1 MSFIADKQTLDD
13 LSLLGK
19 YNTNSIFSLFNQVHT
34 RGGEKLLDAMF
45 QHPLTDADKIN
56 NRSEA
61 FRYFRDHP
69 AAFPFDE
76 QLLSRMEAYLEEGGE
91 RNYPLVLWQMSRKKL
106 MELVVKEDTFNLQ
119 LEGMDTCINV
129 LKCCAGLLH
138 QLEREGQDKN
148 TPWENWASVIRSI
161 IRDKR
166 LKAVIEEHGTVKRSM
181 LQAARL
187 HYLLAHVFRSMLKKA
202 LELTYEIDVYITV
215 AGIARAKNFS
225 YALASP
231 KGKNILVAEGVR
243 HPGLDKAVPN
253 SIFFNGDR
261 NVLFLTGAN
270 MAGKSTLMKAV
281 GIMLYLAHMG
291 FPVAADELSFSVLDG
306 IYSSVNVP
314 DDLNRGYSHFYAEVL
329 RVKKVAEEVDAE
341 KHLFVIFDEL
351 FKGTNVKDAY
361 DATLAVTAAFTA
373 FSDCFF
379 IISTHI
385 FEVGEE
391 LKVQSDRIQFVFLPT
406 VMEGAVPRYT
416 YKLQQGITEDRQGM
430 IIIENEGILDML

>member
-19 YNTNSIFSLFNQVHT
+19 YNAGSIFSLFNQVHT

-56 NRSEA
+56 SRSEA
-61 FRYFRDHP
+61 FRYFSDH
-69 AAFPFDE
+69 AAVFPFNE
-76 QLLSRMEAYLEEGGE
+76 QDLNSMEAYLEEGSGG
-91 RNYPLVLWQMSRKKL
+91 NTALVYWQISRKKL
-106 MELVVKEDTFNLQ
+106 MELLVKEDTYGL
-119 LEGMDTCINV
+119 LVESINSCMHV

-138 QLEREGQDKN
+138 QLEKDGRDTN
-148 TPWENWASVIRSI
+148 SPWEKWATAVRSI
-161 IRDKR
+161 IQDKR
-166 LKAVIEEHGTVKRSM
+166 LTDYDAVKRSVF
-181 LQAARL
+181 QTARL
-187 HYLLAHVFRSMLKKA
+187 HYLLTHVFQSRLKQV
-202 LELTYEIDVYITV
+202 LELSYEIDVYITV
-215 AGIARAKNFS
+215 SGVAKEKGFS
-225 YALASP
+225 YAFALP

-243 HPGLDKAVPN
+243 HPRVEKAVPN
-253 SIFFNGDR
+253 SIAFNGGS
-261 NVLFLTGAN
+261 NILFLTGAN
-270 MAGKSTLMKAV
+270 MAGKSTLMKAT

-291 FPVAADELSFSVLDG
+291 FPVAADDLQFSVLDG

-329 RVKKVAEEVDAE
+329 RVKKVAEEVDSE

-373 FSDCFF
+373 FRECFF

-391 LKVQSDRIQFVFLPT
+391 LKAEGDSIQFVFLPT
-406 VMEGAVPRYT
+406 VMEGTVPRYT
-416 YKLQQGITEDRQGM
+416 YILQKGITEDRQGM

>member
-13 LSLLGK
+13 LGLLGR
-19 YNTNSIFSLFNQVHT
+19 YNTSSIFSLFNQVNT

-45 QHPLTDADKIN
+45 NHPLTDADKIN
-56 NRSEA
+56 NRSEV
-61 FRYFRDHP
+61 FRYFGDHP

-76 QLLSRMEAYLEEGGE
+76 QLLSRMEAYLEEGSSG
-91 RNYPLVLWQMSRKKL
+91 NFPLVFWQLSRKKL
-106 MELVVKEDTFNLQ
+106 MELAVKDDTYSLQ
-119 LEGMDTCINV
+119 LEGINTCINV
-129 LKCCAGLLH
+129 LKCCAGLLV
-138 QLEREGQDKN
+138 QLEREGQDSN
-148 TPWENWASVIRSI
+148 TPWEKWAQAVRSI

-166 LKAVIEEHGTVKRSM
+166 LEEVLTEQGMVKRTL
-181 LQAARL
+181 LQTVRL
-187 HYLLAHVFRSMLKKA
+187 HYLLAHVFQDILKTV

-215 AGIARAKNFS
+215 AGIAREKKFS
-225 YALASP
+225 YATASP
-231 KGKNILVAEGVR
+231 KEKNILVAEGVR
-243 HPGLDKAVPN
+243 HPRVDKAVSN
-253 SIFFNGDR
+253 SIFFNGDS

-270 MAGKSTLMKAV
+270 MAGKSTLMKAA
-281 GIMLYLAHMG
+281 GIMIYLAHMG
-291 FPVAADELSFSVLDG
+291 FPVAADDVAFSVLDG

-329 RVKKVAEEVDAE
+329 RVKKVAEEVDSE

-373 FSDCFF
+373 FRDCFF

-385 FEVGEE
+385 FEAGEE
-391 LKVQSDRIQFVFLPT
+391 LKVQGDSIQFVFLPT

-416 YKLQQGITEDRQGM
+416 YKLQKGITEDRQGM

>member
-19 YNTNSIFSLFNQVHT
+19 YNAGSIFSLFNQVHT
-34 RGGEKLLDAMF
+34 RGGERLLDAMF

-56 NRSEA
+56 SRSEA
-61 FRYFRDHP
+61 FCYFRDHVVV
-69 AAFPFDE
+69 FPFEE
-76 QLLSRMEAYLEEGGE
+76 QQLNSMEAYLEEGSGG
-91 RNYPLVLWQMSRKKL
+91 NAPLVYWQVSRKKL
-106 MELVVKEDTFNLQ
+106 MELLVKEDTYSL
-119 LEGMDTCINV
+119 LVEGVNTCMHV
-129 LKCCAGLLH
+129 LKGCAGLLG
-138 QLEREGQDKN
+138 QLEREGRDTN
-148 TPWENWASVIRSI
+148 SPWEQWAAAVRSI
-161 IRDKR
+161 VQDKR
-166 LKAVIEEHGTVKRSM
+166 LTGYDTAERSVF
-181 LQAARL
+181 QTARL
-187 HYLLAHVFRSMLKKA
+187 HYLLTHVFQSRLKHV

-215 AGIARAKNFS
+215 SGIAREKGFS
-225 YALASP
+225 YAFALP
-231 KGKNILVAEGVR
+231 KEKNILVAEGVR
-243 HPGLDKAVPN
+243 HPRVDKAIPN
-253 SIFFNGDR
+253 SIAFNGD
-261 NVLFLTGAN
+261 NNILFLTGAN
-270 MAGKSTLMKAV
+270 MAGKSTLMKAT

-291 FPVAADELSFSVLDG
+291 FPVAAADLQFSVLDG

-329 RVKKVAEEVDAE
+329 RVKKVAEEVDSD

-373 FSDCFF
+373 FRECFF

-391 LKVQSDRIQFVFLPT
+391 LKAEGDSIQFVFLPT

-416 YKLQQGITEDRQGM
+416 YTLQRGITEYRQGM

>member
-19 YNTNSIFSLFNQVHT
+19 YNAGSIFSLFNQVHT
-34 RGGEKLLDAMF
+34 RGGEKLLDTMF
-45 QHPLTDADKIN
+45 QHPLTDPDKIN

-61 FRYFRDHP
+61 FRYFRDHT
-69 AAFPFDE
+69 AIFPFDE
-76 QLLSRMEAYLEEGGE
+76 QQLNSMEAYLEEGGSG
-91 RNYPLVLWQMSRKKL
+91 NAPLVYWQVSRKKL
-106 MELVVKEDTFNLQ
+106 LELLVKDDTYSL
-119 LEGMDTCINV
+119 LVEGINTCIHV
-129 LKCCAGLLH
+129 LKCCAGLLR
-138 QLEREGQDKN
+138 QLEKEGRDSDS
-148 TPWENWASVIRSI
+148 PWEKWAAAVRSI
-161 IRDKR
+161 IQDKR
-166 LKAVIEEHGTVKRSM
+166 LTDYDIAERSVF
-181 LQAARL
+181 QTARL
-187 HYLLAHVFRSMLKKA
+187 HYLLTHVFQSRLKQV
-202 LELTYEIDVYITV
+202 LELSYEIDVYITV
-215 AGIARAKNFS
+215 AGIARERGFS
-225 YALASP
+225 YALALP

-243 HPGLDKAVPN
+243 HPRVEKAVPN
-253 SIFFNGDR
+253 SIAFNGDS
-261 NVLFLTGAN
+261 NILFLTGAN
-270 MAGKSTLMKAV
+270 MAGKSTLMKAT

-291 FPVAADELSFSVLDG
+291 FPVAADDLQFSVLDG

-329 RVKKVAEEVDAE
+329 RVKKVAEEVDSQ

-373 FSDCFF
+373 FRECFF

-391 LKVQSDRIQFVFLPT
+391 LKAEENSIQFVFLPT
-406 VMEGAVPRYT
+406 VMEGTVPRYT
-416 YKLQQGITEDRQGM
+416 YTLQKGITEDRQGM

>member
-19 YNTNSIFSLFNQVHT
+19 YNSHSIFNLFNQVHT

-56 NRSEA
+56 SRSEA

-69 AAFPFDE
+69 GVFPFDE
-76 QLLSRMEAYLEEGGE
+76 QLLGRMEGYLEEGAGS
-91 RNYPLVLWQMSRKKL
+91 NFPLVLWRIGRKKL
-106 MELVVKEDTFNLQ
+106 MAAAVKDEAFAEQ
-119 LEGMDTCINV
+119 QEGINTCINV

-148 TPWENWASVIRSI
+148 SPWESWAKMAGNI

-166 LKAVIEEHGTVKRSM
+166 LKGFIEERGTVKHSL
-181 LQAARL
+181 LQTTRL
-187 HYLLAHVFRSMLKKA
+187 HYLLAHVFQEMLKA
-202 LELTYEIDVYITV
+202 LLKLTYEIDVYVTV
-215 AGIARAKNFS
+215 SDIAREKGFS
-225 YALASP
+225 YAVASP
-231 KGKNILVAEGVR
+231 KERNMIVAKGVR
-243 HPGLDKAVPN
+243 HPRLDKAIPN
-253 SIFFNGDR
+253 SISFNGDS

-270 MAGKSTLMKAV
+270 MAGKSTLMKAA

-291 FPVAADELSFSVLDG
+291 FPVAADELHFSVLDG

-341 KHLFVIFDEL
+341 KYLFVIFDEL

-373 FSDCFF
+373 FRDCFF

-391 LKVQSDRIQFVFLPT
+391 LKMNSDSIQFVFLPT
-406 VMEGAVPRYT
+406 IMEGAVPRYT
-416 YKLQQGITEDRQGM
+416 YRLEKGITADRQGM

>member
-13 LSLLGK
+13 LGLLGK
-19 YNTNSIFSLFNQVHT
+19 YNTSSIFSLFNQVHT

-45 QHPLTDADKIN
+45 QHPFTDADKIN
-56 NRSEA
+56 SRSAA
-61 FRYFRDHP
+61 FGYFRDHP
-69 AAFPFDE
+69 AVFPFDE
-76 QLLSRMEAYLEEGGE
+76 QLLSRLEAYLEEGSGGSL
-91 RNYPLVLWQMSRKKL
+91 PLVFWQVSRKKL
-106 MELVVKEDTFNLQ
+106 MEVAVKEDTYRLQ
-119 LEGMDTCINV
+119 LEGINTCIHV
-129 LKCCAGLLH
+129 LKGCAGLLS
-138 QLEREGQDKN
+138 QLEREGQDKG
-148 TPWENWASVIRSI
+148 TPWENWAKAVQGI
-161 IRDKR
+161 IKDKR
-166 LKAVIEEHGTVKRSM
+166 LTEVLAEQGVVKRSL
-181 LQAARL
+181 LQVARL
-187 HYLLAHVFRSMLKKA
+187 HYLFVHVFHNVLKNV
-202 LELTYEIDVYITV
+202 LELTYEIDVYLTV
-215 AGIARAKNFS
+215 SGIAREKNFS
-225 YALASP
+225 YATALP
-231 KGKNILVAEGVR
+231 QLKNTLVAKGLR
-243 HPGLDKAVPN
+243 HPRVEKAVPN
-253 SIFFNGDR
+253 AIAFNGAS

-270 MAGKSTLMKAV
+270 MAGKSTLMKAT

-291 FPVAADELSFSVLDG
+291 FPVAADELQFSVLDG

-361 DATLAVTAAFTA
+361 DATLAVTGAFTA

-391 LKVQSDRIQFVFLPT
+391 LKAQGDRIQFEFLPT

-416 YKLQQGITEDRQGM
+416 YTLQKGITEDRQGM